1 MTAKIILQPFAAVL
15 FLAATANLCSAL
27 EDIEIVTKERA
38 KELGL
43 EVRVNAAGPEAV
55 RIELEFETKGE
66 LQNYTR
72 VALEMRD
79 GEKLITSSTLKEE
92 PAKAGR
98 IIVGFAAD
106 RASLN
111 KIELKVVTQDS
122 PRSRSGHI
130 LRVHEFVEL
139 AKLR

>member
-1 MTAKIILQPFAAVL
+1 MTSKPLVRFLTAVL
-15 FLAATANLCSAL
+15 ILAATSSVCSAL
-27 EDIEIVTKERA
+27 EEIEIVTKERA

-43 EVRVNAAGPEAV
+43 EIRAGAAGPQAV
-55 RIELEFETKGE
+55 RIELEFEAKGE

-79 GEKLITSSTLKEE
+79 GERLITSSTLKEE

-98 IIVGFAAD
+98 MVVGFAAD
-106 RASLN
+106 RASLG
-111 KIELKVVTQDS
+111 KIELKIVTQES

-130 LRVHEFVEL
+130 LRMHEFVDL
-139 AKLR
+139 TKLR